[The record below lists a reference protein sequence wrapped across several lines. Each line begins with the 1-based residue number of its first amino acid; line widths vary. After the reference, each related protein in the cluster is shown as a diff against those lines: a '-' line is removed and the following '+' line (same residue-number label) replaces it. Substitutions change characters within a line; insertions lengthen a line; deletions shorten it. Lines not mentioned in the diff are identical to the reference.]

1 MNLLKKLPLPIAGT
15 ALGFAALGNV
25 LASYNPMFKTLSGL
39 ISALLVILITLKIV
53 ILPKPCREAM
63 SNPVVAGTMATY
75 PMALMIL
82 STYLQKGP
90 LSVTLWAI
98 GILLHTSLILWFTN
112 QFILKGFDI
121 RKIFPTWFI
130 VYVGIASAAVSA
142 PYHNQKGIG
151 MAAFW
156 FGLITYLILLVV
168 VSYRTVKIGKIPD
181 PALPTLVIY
190 AAPASLLLAGY
201 LNSADTKSLPLVYLL
216 LALSILMFLVALTM
230 LPRLLKLPF
239 FPSYSAFTFPIVISA
254 LAEKLTN
261 GFLIK
266 SGNALPFLDGLV
278 LFQVILASA
287 LCLYVLGRFVQFLT
301 VPTVQTESTPAR

>member
-1 MNLLKKLPLPIAGT
+1 MNFVKKLPLPIAGT
-15 ALGFAALGNV
+15 ALGFATLGNV

-39 ISALLVILITLKIV
+39 ISGLLVVLITLKII
-53 ILPKPCREAM
+53 ILPKPCQEAM
-63 SNPVVAGTMATY
+63 SSPVVAGTMATY

-90 LSVTLWAI
+90 IAVSIWAF
-98 GILLHTSLILWFTN
+98 GILLHSALILWFTN
-112 QFILKGFDI
+112 QFIFKGFDI
-121 RKIFPTWFI
+121 GKVFPTWFI
-130 VYVGIASAAVSA
+130 VYVGIASGAVSA

-156 FGLITYLILLVV
+156 FGLITYLILLAV
-168 VSYRTVKIGKIPD
+168 VSYRTVKVGKIPN
-181 PALPTLVIY
+181 PALPTLMIY

-201 LNSADTKSLPLVYLL
+201 INSADSKSLLLVYLML
-216 LALSILMFLVALTM
+216 TLSVLMYLAALAM

-239 FPSYSAFTFPIVISA
+239 FPSYSAFTFPFVISA

-266 SGNALPFLDGLV
+266 SGNTIPFLDGFV

-287 LCLYVLGRFVQFLT
+287 LCLYVLIRFVQFLI
-301 VPTVQTESTPAR
+301 VPAVQAESSPAK